1 MKALMFRVKLLFRN
15 DNGSL
20 QDKCSLFH
28 TSPRQQLGRKK
39 MFTQLESQFW
49 MIFIFDRDHASTVP
63 GSRITEVVRKT
74 FFQFSQSFKSILLS
88 IISKIKQMP
97 WWVLRVW
104 QIITCFLKSGLR
116 QEAVLPGLCKKESR
130 GRSGGIH
137 TVNIYM
143 YKTIEARVNTV
154 AIPTTATGK
163 SCSLYQELLNSIPTG
178 HGRNQPIY
186 EHHVTKAGRNR
197 VKPLWVFYQ

>member
-116 QEAVLPGLCKKESR
+116 RETVLPGLGKKECR
-130 GRSGGIH
+130 GASGGWL
-137 TVNIYM
+137 
-143 YKTIEARVNTV
+143 ARW
-154 AIPTTATGK
+154 
-163 SCSLYQELLNSIPTG
+163 L
-178 HGRNQPIY
+178 
-186 EHHVTKAGRNR
+186 
-197 VKPLWVFYQ
+197 PLWQSCLPKIYHSSSRNHNFSAFLYSRLSYTGSPPPTRFSK